1 MLVPS
6 VVLQLHVVNKN
17 RMAIFDY
24 YEPRLRRGFESFG
37 AFATTEERTHAHQL
51 FLFST
56 YRGYSSARSVTNRT
70 VSART
75 EIELHARIN
84 REDCDVRMIGEI
96 GSLGCKVQ
104 AHDGQRPA
112 RNCTCTFPESHT
124 RPLACGPLCSFLNL
138 PHPVSMKFSLSSLL
152 IALLASTTRASS
164 MVSQQASST
173 CKLTGNYVDSTSI
186 NSPNCKSILI
196 SNLHVPKEYHPRLD
210 QGASGSTITFAGTT
224 TFDVTVCTRM
234 QTIDRISVMLSAVVE
249 TIRAYVTLPVSA
261 ALSVARSLSLSLTHT
276 LTNAF
281 DMNGSFFLRIG
292 IGLERTARAALR
304 KQTPITGSGVLD
316 GQGDSYWKQFKAN
329 PNFKRPVFFRL
340 LNVHSSTLSNFKIL
354 NSPFRTFSIVDS
366 TDTVLDHLTLDSS
379 AGDGLAKNTD
389 GFDLSSNNGVNIT
402 NNNILNQDDCLAM
415 QSSTN
420 THFIGNTCTGGHG
433 ISVGSIGGNAVDDTD
448 TVSGLVV
455 QNNKIVNS
463 DNGIRIKT
471 IVGSQGLVTGVTYIG
486 NILMN
491 VKNAIVMH
499 SDYSKSAGGYTG
511 KATSA
516 VAIKDITIDGLSGT
530 ATNLYD
536 VFVNPNAVSGWK
548 WSGITVKATAKG
560 SCSGQPSTVT
570 CA

>member
-196 SNLHVPKEYHPRLD
+196 SNLHVPKSTTLD
-210 QGASGSTITFAGTT
+210 LTKVPSGSTITFAGTT
-224 TFDVTVCTRM
+224 TFDVTESDWNGPLVL
-234 QTIDRISVMLSAVVE
+234 LSG
-249 TIRAYVTLPVSA
+249 SK
-261 ALSVARSLSLSLTHT
+261 LT
-276 LTNAF
+276 
-281 DMNGSFFLRIG
+281 
-292 IGLERTARAALR
+292 
-304 KQTPITGSGVLD
+304 ITGSGVLD

-420 THFIGNTCTGGHG
+420 THFVGNTCTGGHG

-486 NILMN
+486 NILTN